1 MTRENGVAFVT
12 TSSASG
18 ESWKLYLW
26 RLQQRS
32 LFAGELWH
40 CSAQLFGS
48 TRKQLSMAAKDFIIK
63 CQTQQVRCP
72 FLQWSIS
79 CRDYSPP
86 NRWTF
91 GVVILVLEFWFS
103 HPATTLLHFLKIQ
116 DDLLEELPDS
126 WPSGRCFAAWGKCG
140 FTFQAIQVVEVH
152 CWNLELGKISQ
163 DQVWWLLWFMMVK
176 ILQTSE
182 TRKRQIS
189 SDQVMFVDKCV
200 SLRSAQH
207 SQTQGDH
214 LRFSLSSSRLSI
226 SSEALVFLPSNLPIF
241 RFFDRR

>member
-1 MTRENGVAFVT
+1 MVWP
-12 TSSASG
+12 SWPHLPSG

-48 TRKQLSMAAKDFIIK
+48 TRKQLKQLSMAAKDFIIK

-91 GVVILVLEFWFS
+91 GVVILVLQFWFS
-103 HPATTLLHFLKIQ
+103 HPATTLLHFWKYKTTRLRNFLILGLLAVALLHGENGGLLFKPFKWLKSI
-116 DDLLEELPDS
+116 
-126 WPSGRCFAAWGKCG
+126 
-140 FTFQAIQVVEVH
+140 VET
-152 CWNLELGKISQ
+152 WNLERSHKTKCYDCYDS
-163 DQVWWLLWFMMVK
+163 WLLKYCKPVK
-176 ILQTSE
+176 PGNVRSTMIRSRLLTS
-182 TRKRQIS
+182 
-189 SDQVMFVDKCV
+189 V
-200 SLRSAQH
+200 SLWEVP
-207 SQTQGDH
+207 
-214 LRFSLSSSRLSI
+214 SI
-226 SSEALVFLPSNLPIF
+226 HRPKVITFGLVCPAPGFP
-241 RFFDRR
+241 

>member
-1 MTRENGVAFVT
+1 MVWP
-12 TSSASG
+12 SWPHLPSG

-40 CSAQLFGS
+40 SAQLFGS

-91 GVVILVLEFWFS
+91 GVVILVPQFWFS

-163 DQVWWLLWFMMVK
+163 DQVWWLLWF
-176 ILQTSE
+176 
-182 TRKRQIS
+182 
-189 SDQVMFVDKCV
+189 SDC
-200 SLRSAQH
+200 
-207 SQTQGDH
+207 
-214 LRFSLSSSRLSI
+214 
-226 SSEALVFLPSNLPIF
+226 
-241 RFFDRR
+241 